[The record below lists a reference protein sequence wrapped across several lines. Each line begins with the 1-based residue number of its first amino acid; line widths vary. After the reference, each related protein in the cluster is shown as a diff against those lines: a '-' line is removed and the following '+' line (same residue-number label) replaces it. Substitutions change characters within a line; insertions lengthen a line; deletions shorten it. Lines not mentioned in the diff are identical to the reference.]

1 MKFWVDA
8 QLPPALA
15 SWLSAQFNVDA
26 RSLRDIGL
34 RDAQDMEI
42 FLAAQREGAAMVS
55 KDSDFVELVARYGP
69 PPQLLWVTCGNI
81 SNKQLQAAFKHAF
94 PEALALL
101 SSGQAIVEIG

>member
-15 SWLSAQFNVDA
+15 GWLATRFNIEVHA
-26 RSLRDIGL
+26 LRDIGL
-34 RDAQDMEI
+34 RDAPDSEI
-42 FLAAQREGAAMVS
+42 FHAAQRESAVVIS

-81 SNKQLQAAFKHAF
+81 SNRQLQASFDNAF